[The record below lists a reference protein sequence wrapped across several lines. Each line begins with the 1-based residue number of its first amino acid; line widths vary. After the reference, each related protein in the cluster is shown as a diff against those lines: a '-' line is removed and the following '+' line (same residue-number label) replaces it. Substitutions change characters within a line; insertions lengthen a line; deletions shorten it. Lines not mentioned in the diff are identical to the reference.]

1 MAWLRGSAAAA
12 MAGYDTLQINQAA
25 GSSRRLDGETAV
37 EDRAPRI
44 LVFVDPHAEKE
55 VWRTKQTRS

>member
-12 MAGYDTLQINQAA
+12 MAGYDPCAA
-25 GSSRRLDGETAV
+25 GSGQQSSRLDGETPV